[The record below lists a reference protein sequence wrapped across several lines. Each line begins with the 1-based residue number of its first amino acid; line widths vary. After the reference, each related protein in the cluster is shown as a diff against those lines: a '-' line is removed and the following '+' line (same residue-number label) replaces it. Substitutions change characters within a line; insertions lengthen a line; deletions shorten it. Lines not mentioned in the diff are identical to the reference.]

1 MQNAELIYEPP
12 TIKVYQFDES
22 DKILTASSGNVNPS
36 TSTSTPTTEAKQGN
50 YAANALN
57 QSMGGINTTIEK

>member
-12 TIKVYQFDES
+12 TMKVYQFDDS
-22 DKILTASSGNVNPS
+22 DKILTASGNVDAS
-36 TSTSTPTTEAKQGN
+36 TSTSTPTTEERQGN